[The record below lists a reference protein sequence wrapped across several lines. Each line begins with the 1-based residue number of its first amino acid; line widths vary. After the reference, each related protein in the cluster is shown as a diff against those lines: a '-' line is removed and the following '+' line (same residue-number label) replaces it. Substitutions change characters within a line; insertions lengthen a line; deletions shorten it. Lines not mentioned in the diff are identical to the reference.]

1 MEGTALGKRLQGY
14 IIPLLILLAAVAYWN
29 TLPNDFV
36 AGDRQFILRN
46 EHIGAFST
54 VLNSFTSDYW
64 GKLGGESFIYYRPLV
79 ILTHFIDFQLYGL
92 NPAGHHLSNIVF
104 HCLVTITVYL
114 LFLSLLSGKRLPA
127 FVGATLFAL
136 HPIHTHS
143 VSYVMGRTDIL
154 ATMFYLWSL
163 ILLAHSRRQRIT
175 AVAKLPLAVACL
187 CFFCAL
193 LCKEIAITLPL
204 LFILCC
210 FCRDTKISPL
220 KDRGLIIPLLF
231 LMATLC
237 CYIAIRF
244 VAVGLNSQYPALPW
258 YSVSQK
264 VWLIFK
270 TLGFYIA
277 KLLFPV
283 KLCYYSNIVVPGS
296 LSEALTSSL
305 NWTGIAFLAATAALL
320 RRFRALGF
328 ALGWIMITLLP
339 VLNLIILPDQGK
351 ENYLYLPSIGFCLGL
366 AIIVNKGMKPGSD
379 SSAGYRRIVLT
390 GVILI
395 AFLYAAGTI
404 NRNYD
409 YKSPLSFLE
418 STVKTMTPVPVSR
431 REDPRFFEPVKNFY
445 TTYKNLGILYQQHN
459 QPDQAI
465 HAFTSALGYT
475 PAYFSNN
482 YATSVKALLA
492 TSLARAGRSEHASLL
507 LKEARPFA
515 DNPAVVDTRLDM
527 IARQ

>member
-1 MEGTALGKRLQGY
+1 MEKRLQGY
-14 IIPLLILLAAVAYWN
+14 IIPLLILLAAAVYWN

-46 EHIGAFST
+46 KHIGEFST
-54 VLNSFTSDYW
+54 VFNSFTSDYW

-79 ILTHFIDFQLYGL
+79 ILTHFIDFQLFGL

-104 HCLVTITVYL
+104 HCLVTVTVYL
-114 LFLSLLSGKRLPA
+114 LFLSFLSGKRWPA
-127 FVGATLFAL
+127 FAGAALFAL

-154 ATMFYLWSL
+154 ATLFYLWSF
-163 ILLAHSRRQRIT
+163 ILLAHSRKSQT
-175 AVAKLPLAVACL
+175 GTLAKLPLAGACL
-187 CFFCAL
+187 CFFSAL

-204 LFILCC
+204 VFMLYC
-210 FCRDTKISPL
+210 FCGDANRFSW
-220 KDRGLIIPLLF
+220 KDRSTLITLF
-231 LMATLC
+231 ALMATAI
-237 CYIAIRF
+237 CYLVIRNS
-244 VAVGLNSQYPALPW
+244 AVGTVTQNAVLQW
-258 YSVSQK
+258 YSFSQK
-264 VWLIFK
+264 VLLVFK
-270 TLGFYIA
+270 TLGFYLV
-277 KLLFPV
+277 KLSFPV
-283 KLCYYSNIVVPGS
+283 QLCYYSNIVVPGS
-296 LSEALTSSL
+296 VSEALTSPL
-305 NWTGIAFLAATAALL
+305 VWTGAILLAATAMTLQHSRL
-320 RRFRALGF
+320 LGF
-328 ALGWIMITLLP
+328 ALGWLLFTLLP
-339 VLNLIILPDQGK
+339 VLNIIILPALAK

-404 NRNYD
+404 NRNHD

-418 STVKTMTPVPVSR
+418 STVKTMTPVPVSQ

-507 LKEARPFA
+507 LKEARPYA